1 MGKARGTTRATPGSG
16 QQDLH
21 LDPGPDIMPPISYRT
36 CLGLL
41 ALLVTSSFI
50 PRASPAQ
57 FLDPDTKVFCWHC
70 NSHNSH
76 FIGGATADA
85 ALHVMPFVKKSWETP
100 AGRIATVAIGGVGL
114 ELADYVHCR
123 QTHSCGREGAGVG
136 FVDLGCDGGGAGG
149 TGLR

>member
-1 MGKARGTTRATPGSG
+1 MPRSISRQTCAVRCTAPPLTRWIGLWCVLAIAVCLP
-16 QQDLH
+16 
-21 LDPGPDIMPPISYRT
+21 RT
-36 CLGLL
+36 SL
-41 ALLVTSSFI
+41 
-50 PRASPAQ
+50 AQ

-70 NSHNSH
+70 NSHNAH

-123 QTHSCGREGAGVG
+123 QTHSCGREDAGFG
-136 FVDLGCDGGGAGG
+136 FVDLGYDVAGAVA
-149 TGLR
+149 TELLIAGLKHVPGLKRLL

>member
-1 MGKARGTTRATPGSG
+1 
-16 QQDLH
+16 
-21 LDPGPDIMPPISYRT
+21 MPHRSYRT

-41 ALLVTSSFI
+41 ALLVTSTFI

-57 FLDPDTKVFCWHC
+57 FLDPDTKLFCWHC

-114 ELADYVHCR
+114 E
-123 QTHSCGREGAGVG
+123 
-136 FVDLGCDGGGAGG
+136 
-149 TGLR
+149 